1 MAKKSRPMDFPLFV
15 IILILACFGLI
26 MVFSA
31 SMVEDAQRVDKNIYY
46 HFIKQGSWLVV
57 GIGALI
63 TMLFIPYQKLRSR
76 NLIALGMTIAL
87 VLLVVVLFMGAK
99 KGSSRWIDIGIS
111 IQPSEIAKL
120 MLIIYL
126 ADTIARKG
134 ENIKTFTKGILPVLL
149 VSGLFAGLIILEPN
163 LSTAMIVMAT
173 AFCMLIVGGAKVSQL
188 ITLIFLGLG
197 GGGFLSMSEDYRRQR
212 VLGFLDPWKDPLGTG
227 YQAIQSLYA
236 LGAGGFFGTGLGQSR
251 QKWYYIPEAY
261 NDFILAIVGEELGLL
276 GVLFVSVLF
285 ILLVWRGMKI
295 ALNCKDR
302 FGCMLATGITS
313 LIAVQSCINLLVV
326 SSFMPVTG
334 VTLPLISYGGS
345 SFVLTMA
352 SLGVLLNISKN
363 SLGNGVE

>member
-1 MAKKSRPMDFPLFV
+1 
-15 IILILACFGLI
+15 
-26 MVFSA
+26 
-31 SMVEDAQRVDKNIYY
+31 
-46 HFIKQGSWLVV
+46 
-57 GIGALI
+57 
-63 TMLFIPYQKLRSR
+63 
-76 NLIALGMTIAL
+76 
-87 VLLVVVLFMGAK
+87 
-99 KGSSRWIDIGIS
+99 
-111 IQPSEIAKL
+111 
-120 MLIIYL
+120 
-126 ADTIARKG
+126 
-134 ENIKTFTKGILPVLL
+134 
-149 VSGLFAGLIILEPN
+149 
-163 LSTAMIVMAT
+163 
-173 AFCMLIVGGAKVSQL
+173 
-188 ITLIFLGLG
+188 
-197 GGGFLSMSEDYRRQR
+197 MSEAYRRQR

-261 NDFILAIVGEELGLL
+261 NDFILAIVGEELGLI
-276 GVLFVSVLF
+276 GVLFVIVLF

-302 FGCMLATGITS
+302 FGSLLATGITS

-363 SLGNGVE
+363 ASGNGVE